1 MVRGQYIVVRGR
13 MKKQAGFTLIE
24 IIVVLIIG
32 GIMITVAGMALVTG
46 MKGYL
51 FARDN
56 AAIAQNAPLAMTR
69 LSRELMELTN
79 ITDYTSSL
87 VSYERPD
94 DSGNSIPLTIYLDSD
109 SDSDNHTIKIAP
121 GVNPSGGDI
130 LVDRVNSFNLDFYSG
145 NSWSASY
152 PVWLEGEDIQDL
164 SYITIV
170 LDLERTDGSI
180 ISFSTT
186 VNPRNTGG

>member
-1 MVRGQYIVVRGR
+1 

-32 GIMITVAGMALVTG
+32 GIMMTVAGMAIVTG

-56 AAIAQNAPLAMTR
+56 ASITQNARLAVAR
-69 LSRELMELTN
+69 LNHEFMELTN
-79 ITDYTSSL
+79 ITDYTFSR

-94 DSGNSIPLTIYLDSD
+94 DSGNSTAFTIYLDSD
-109 SDSDNHTIKIAP
+109 SDPDNHTIKITP
-121 GVNPSGGDI
+121 GEVQEGGDI
-130 LVDRVNSFNLDFYSG
+130 LVDRVNNFTLDFYSG
-145 NSWSASY
+145 DSGSASY
-152 PVWLEGEDIQDL
+152 PVWLEGDDIRDL
-164 SYITIV
+164 SHIKID
-170 LDLERTDGSI
+170 LDMERTSGSI

-186 VNPRNTGG
+186 VNPRNTGN

>member
-1 MVRGQYIVVRGR
+1 

-32 GIMITVAGMALVTG
+32 GIMMTVAGMAIVTG
-46 MKGYL
+46 LKGYF

-56 AAIAQNAPLAMTR
+56 ASITQNAQLSMTR

-79 ITDYTSSL
+79 ITDYTSSQ

-94 DSGNSIPLTIYLDSD
+94 NSDSSIALTIYL
-109 SDSDNHTIKIAP
+109 DSDNHTIKIAR

-130 LVDRVNSFNLDFYSG
+130 LVDRVNNFTLDFRNTSD
-145 NSWSASY
+145 A
-152 PVWLEGEDIQDL
+152 VWVEGFDEIQDL

>member
-1 MVRGQYIVVRGR
+1 

-32 GIMITVAGMALVTG
+32 GIMMTVAGMAIVTG
-46 MKGYL
+46 LKGYF

-56 AAIAQNAPLAMTR
+56 ASITQNAQLAMTR

-79 ITDYTSSL
+79 VTTAETSRITFSRLGLS
-87 VSYERPD
+87 
-94 DSGNSIPLTIYLDSD
+94 NSQTIYLDLNYD
-109 SDSDNHTIKIAP
+109 TIKIVSGIAA
-121 GVNPSGGDI
+121 SGGDI
-130 LVDRVNSFNLDFYSG
+130 LVDRVNNFALGFY
-145 NSWSASY
+145 NSSDALW
-152 PVWLEGEDIQDL
+152 VEGFDDIQDL
-164 SYITIV
+164 SYITIA
-170 LDLERTDGSI
+170 LDLERTEGSI

>member
-1 MVRGQYIVVRGR
+1 

-32 GIMITVAGMALVTG
+32 GIMMTVAGMAIVTG
-46 MKGYL
+46 LKGYF

-56 AAIAQNAPLAMTR
+56 AAITQNAQLSMTR

-79 ITDYTSSL
+79 ITDYTSSQ

-94 DSGNSIPLTIYLDSD
+94 DSGSSKAFTIYLDSD
-109 SDSDNHTIKIAP
+109 DDTIKIAP
-121 GVNPSGGDI
+121 VAIPSVGDGDI
-130 LVDRVNSFNLDFYSG
+130 LVDRVNNFALEFYSG
-145 NSWSASY
+145 NSGSASY
-152 PVWLEGEDIQDL
+152 PVWLEGEDIKDL
-164 SYITIV
+164 SYITIA
-170 LDLERTDGSI
+170 LDLERTSGSI

>member
-1 MVRGQYIVVRGR
+1 

-24 IIVVLIIG
+24 IIAVLIIG

-56 AAIAQNAPLAMTR
+56 ASIAQNAPLAMTR
-69 LSRELMELTN
+69 LSRELMELTA
-79 ITDYTSSL
+79 ISDISYTPYQ

-94 DSGNSIPLTIYLDSD
+94 DSGNSKEFKIYLDSD
-109 SDSDNHTIKIAP
+109 NRTIKIISEASP
-121 GVNPSGGDI
+121 EGDI
-130 LVDRVNSFNLDFYSG
+130 LVDRVDNLTLSFYDS
-145 NSWSASY
+145 SDD
-152 PVWLEGEDIQDL
+152 VWFAGPDIWNL
-164 SYITIV
+164 SYIRID
-170 LDLERTDGSI
+170 LDLERASGSI